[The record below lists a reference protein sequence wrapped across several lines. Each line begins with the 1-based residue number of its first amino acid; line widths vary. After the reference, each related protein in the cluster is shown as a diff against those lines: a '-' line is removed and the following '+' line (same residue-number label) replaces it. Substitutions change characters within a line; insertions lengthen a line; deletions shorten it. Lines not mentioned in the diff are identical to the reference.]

1 MMLFLVPDPF
11 EILGVFAGMGL
22 LMFGGYAAVILLKWM
37 SRRLSPPD
45 VAPDQLAELNDR
57 LARLEESELRLAEVE
72 ERLEFA
78 ERVLATEGKVP
89 AALPRNGE
97 G

>member
-1 MMLFLVPDPF
+1 MLLLIPDPF
-11 EILGVFAGMGL
+11 EILGVFAAMGL
-22 LMFGGYAAVILLKWM
+22 LMFGGYAGVIVLRYL
-37 SRRLSPPD
+37 SRKLAPPD
-45 VAPDQLAELNDR
+45 VGPDQLAELHDR
-57 LARLEESELRLAEVE
+57 LAQLEESERRLAEVE

-78 ERVLATEGKVP
+78 ERVLATEGKTP

>member
-1 MMLFLVPDPF
+1 MMLLLIPDPF
-11 EILGVFAGMGL
+11 EILGVFAAMGVL
-22 LMFGGYAAVILLKWM
+22 IFGGYAGVIVLRYM
-37 SRRLSPPD
+37 SRKLAPPD